1 MVEMAGIAET
11 YHFAQLERVHPAH
24 GGAEVVAQPHAFKS
38 PVVKRLILHQRV
50 RARQVAC
57 DVRAKKVQSRV
68 THRDRE
74 RAAHYHIT
82 CRSLRFAIARA
93 KG

>member
-11 YHFAQLERVHPAH
+11 YHFAQLERVHPEH

-38 PVVKRLILHQRV
+38 PVVQRLILHQRV

-57 DVRAKKVQSRV
+57 DVRAKKVQVACLIV
-68 THRDRE
+68 TESVRPMKIQFCPRTL
-74 RAAHYHIT
+74 ALKSAY
-82 CRSLRFAIARA
+82 
-93 KG
+93 